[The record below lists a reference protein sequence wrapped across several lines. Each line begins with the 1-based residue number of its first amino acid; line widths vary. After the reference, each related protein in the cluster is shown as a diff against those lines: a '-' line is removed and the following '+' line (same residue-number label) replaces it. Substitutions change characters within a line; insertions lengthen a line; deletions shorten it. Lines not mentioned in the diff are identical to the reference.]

1 MTFLLNEFSV
11 DLKGNSLKE
20 IFQLLRV
27 HQYIKNLFIFT
38 PLLFSFSNSIYLYF
52 QATIAFILFSLLASG
67 IYIFNDL
74 NDIDE
79 DKLHP
84 TKSRRPVASGKIS
97 LKFARNIFLALSA
110 TSLIFAYFINFQMFG
125 ILFFYFILNILYS
138 IKLKHIAILDIFIIS
153 TGFVLRLFVGSV
165 VTGVILSKWI
175 IIMTFLLA
183 LFLALAKRRDDVLL
197 ANRGAKT
204 RKNIDGYN
212 LEFINLTMVL
222 MAGVVIVSYILYTV
236 SNEVV
241 TKIGSDN
248 LYLTSIFVILG
259 VFRYMQIT
267 FVEELSGS
275 PTKVVLKDRYTQI
288 SIFLWFISFY
298 LVIKFL

>member
-1 MTFLLNEFSV
+1 MLLLNVFRF
-11 DLKGNSLKE
+11 DIKGNSLKE

-27 HQYIKNLFIFT
+27 HQYIKNIFIFT

-52 QATIAFILFSLLASG
+52 QATIAFIVFSLLASG

-97 LKFARNIFLALSA
+97 LKFARNIFLALSS

-165 VTGVILSKWI
+165 VTGVVLSKWI

-197 ANRGAKT
+197 ANRGEKT

-241 TKIGSDN
+241 AKIGSEN
-248 LYLTSIFVILG
+248 LYLTSLFVILG
-259 VFRYMQIT
+259 IFRYMQIT

-275 PTKVVLKDRYTQI
+275 PTKVVLKDSFMQI
-288 SIFLWFISFY
+288 SIVLWLVSFY